1 MSQAART
8 LGENLGEP
16 SGQKDERMMSLP
28 SPDPGHASGLF
39 RDEFVGTNAVVTW
52 RLQMHRFQAAARVYR
67 TMKDHGLQLHRQASG
82 VGQRPHDGKIAVDRS
97 NLRWCSDGFELA
109 CDRKSEQAITTPR
122 ALSLPKLILTW

>member
-52 RLQMHRFQAAARVYR
+52 RLQMERFQAAARVYR
-67 TMKDHGLQLHRQASG
+67 TMKAHGLLLHRHASG
-82 VGQRPHDGKIAVDRS
+82 VGQRRHDGKIAVDRS

-109 CDRKSEQAITTPR
+109 CIGRGNK
-122 ALSLPKLILTW
+122 LSLRPAL